1 MPRKLILDVDTGT
14 DDAVAIMFAAL
25 HPDLDLVGV
34 TTVNGNVPLAATTDN
49 TLRVLDHIGRADIP
63 VYPGLAGPIARHGF
77 PGRLHFAQ
85 GTKNDMHGG
94 ALPLPAATSSAQPT
108 GAVEFLVET
117 LRSTSDPV
125 TLVAVGPLSNVAT
138 ALAIDPSIVDAVAQ
152 VVIMGGAHAYGN
164 VTASAE
170 FNIWVDP
177 EAANMV
183 FAAGFERLTL
193 VPLDATHQALITRAD
208 CAAFAALGT
217 PAGTAAATLITRRID
232 AYSANHGAKVDQ
244 TAPVHDAV
252 CTAYLVRPDVVSTR
266 RVHVTVETIGVHTI
280 GRTVMDLRP
289 NAEAPNADVAFTADK
304 DLFTQLLT
312 AVLAGQ
318 SA

>member
-1 MPRKLILDVDTGT
+1 MGHKLILDVDTGT

-25 HPDLDLVGV
+25 HPDLELVGV
-34 TTVNGNVPLAATTDN
+34 TTVNGNAHLPVTTDN
-49 TLRVLDHIGRADIP
+49 TLRVLDHIGRPDIP
-63 VYPGLAGPIARHGF
+63 VYAGLAGPIARHGF
-77 PGRLHFAQ
+77 PGQLHFEQ

-108 GAVEFLVET
+108 GAVEFLVDT
-117 LRSTSDPV
+117 LRSTSDQI

-138 ALAIDPSIVDAVAQ
+138 AVAIDPSIVDAVAQ

-170 FNIWVDP
+170 FNFWVDP
-177 EAANMV
+177 EAAHMV
-183 FAAGFERLTL
+183 LAAGFEHLTL

-208 CAAFAALGT
+208 CEALTGT
-217 PAGTAAATLITRRID
+217 PAADAAAALITRRID
-232 AYSANHGAKVDQ
+232 AYSANHGAAVDQ

-252 CTAYLVRPDVVSTR
+252 CTAYLVRPDVVTTR
-266 RVHVTVETIGVHTI
+266 RVHVTVETTGTHTI

-289 NAEAPNADVAFTADK
+289 NAITPPNADVAFTADK
-304 DLFTQLLT
+304 DLFTRLLT
-312 AVLAGQ
+312 TVLSPQ
-318 SA
+318 PES